1 MLVSI
6 KRGIALLF
14 VCLFCASIF
23 ASTPE
28 EGQPLSQ
35 LKVMHV
41 KHGGAIEAFD
51 AGELVTVKVRGKRK
65 KVTGMITLL
74 SEDEVQ
80 VGEKVFNIREIKTIQ
95 HWEARNLRNVKR
107 ASKVGGI
114 ITTSLG
120 IVSIGLTFIP
130 PVTPFAL
137 VGGLTSI
144 ASGQLM
150 LLPSLLINPK
160 YKLNRKLRLETT

>member
-1 MLVSI
+1 MPALI
-6 KRGIALLF
+6 KRGIAFLF
-14 VCLFCASIF
+14 VCLFGAFIF

-41 KHGGAIEAFD
+41 EHGGAIESFD
-51 AGELVTVKVRGKRK
+51 TGELVTVKVRGKRK
-65 KVTGMITLL
+65 KVTGMMTLL

-80 VGEKVFNIREIKTIQ
+80 VGEEVLSIREIKTIQ
-95 HWEARNLRNVKR
+95 HWESRDLRTVKG
-107 ASKVGGI
+107 ASKIGGV

-120 IVSIGLTFIP
+120 LVSIGFAFIP

-160 YKLNRKLRLETT
+160 YKLNRKLRLETS